1 MYLSF
6 GFLNIKKM
14 YQVAAIGGKF
24 PHNGGNSVSYIFA
37 LITMADSSN

>member
-6 GFLNIKKM
+6 DFLSIKKI

-24 PHNGGNSVSYIFA
+24 PCKGGNSVSSLLA
-37 LITMADSSN
+37 LIAMADSSN

>member
-6 GFLNIKKM
+6 DFLSIKKM

-24 PHNGGNSVSYIFA
+24 PHKGVSSFLT